1 MHSLL
6 LLKQSVGGYWIC
18 HSNESVSVLGSLALQ
33 ATVDYINKC
42 KILCINCGY
51 AVIVWQG
58 AELVKWNGSD
68 VVGAM
73 KYCPCS
79 WTTPARRSVLAP
91 KVVTAKS
98 N

>member
-1 MHSLL
+1 MST
-6 LLKQSVGGYWIC
+6 SA
-18 HSNESVSVLGSLALQ
+18 LGSLALQ
-33 ATVDYINKC
+33 ATPDYINKC
-42 KILCINCGY
+42 KVLCINCGGY
-51 AVIVWQG
+51 SVIVWQG

-73 KYCPCS
+73 KYCPRS

-91 KVVTAKS
+91 RVVTAKI